1 MDIEII
7 LQIRQEM
14 GATKKSKLNGFVLLK
29 LSSKKS
35 LNECRRVKNEPTI
48 DLSSGD
54 YLVISGPNGSSI
66 IALQN

>member
-35 LNECRRVKNEPTI
+35 LNALDIFFKVASELNFFTSFVAVTKMSRKA
-48 DLSSGD
+48 SS
-54 YLVISGPNGSSI
+54 S
-66 IALQN
+66 A